1 MALEPG
7 AWLNHYRILAPI
19 GSGGMGEVYAA
30 DDTRLKRRVALKILP
45 PEATEAPDRYLRF
58 EREAQALASL
68 NHPNIVTIYS
78 VEESGGIR
86 FITMERVDG
95 QPLDRLIPE
104 HGLPL
109 ADLLRYAIPIVDAVA
124 AAHER
129 GVVHRDLKPANVM
142 VTADGRVKVLD
153 FGLAKLVGVTCH
165 ADGLTTATAAMDH
178 TSEGRI
184 VGTAAYMAPE
194 QAEGRGGDH
203 RSDIFSLGILLYEMT
218 AGVRPFTGASTI
230 AVLSSIIKDDPPS
243 LVEINPAISPEIDA
257 QIGRC
262 LAKRPEDRW
271 QSAAD
276 LRDRLRELDRLS
288 SGEHSTA
295 VVRSTP
301 WRWLWPAGGA
311 VIVLLIG
318 LAAVA
323 WLATRGPAQSGAFD
337 LGVPTFTRATSGP
350 GLESWPT
357 LSADGRW
364 LAYAASEG
372 GQWDIH
378 VKAPGD
384 EAARNLTAGGS
395 SNDTMPAFSPD
406 GRQIAF
412 RSDRDGGG
420 IFVMTMS
427 GESVRRVVDHGYDPA
442 WSADAT
448 EIFFATGSG
457 GDPDARFAPS
467 ELWAVNVQT
476 ERTRSIAP
484 VDAVA
489 PRPSPDGRLVAYWAL
504 PVSAD
509 GRTFAGGNRDIW
521 VRPVAGGEAVRVTD
535 AEGIDWNPVW
545 GPEGRSLLF
554 SSDRSGT
561 VNLWRVAVDP
571 ASGRPLEDPQPLTTP
586 ALWAGFIASSGD
598 GATIAY
604 AAYDFTTNAAS
615 IGFDPDAGVTEGEE
629 RIIVGGTRAWMQPD
643 VSPDGTLLA
652 LRSARAQED
661 IYVVNSDGTGLR
673 ALTSDAA
680 LDRTPR
686 WMPDGRSLVFY
697 STRSGGYQ
705 FWSVQPDGSGL
716 RQLTHAPDTIFNYPV
731 PSPDGRWLGGT
742 NPNTREQFIVDLR
755 DPTRAPER
763 LPAPPASVSAV
774 YLNDWSPDGTRIAAH
789 ESPTG
794 GLWMYLVEERRWERI
809 APAGAYPRWLPDS
822 QRIVATRG
830 GHIVLVDTR
839 AKESREVYAQP
850 GRRIGYAALSRDGR
864 RLHLTSG
871 STGADVWLMRFG
883 KPPS

>member
-1 MALEPG
+1 MRLAPG
-7 AWLNHYRILAPI
+7 TRLNHYRIVAPI
-19 GSGGMGEVYAA
+19 GAGGMGEVYEAEDA
-30 DDTRLKRRVALKILP
+30 RLKRRVALKVLP
-45 PEATEAPDRYLRF
+45 GDATDAPDRYLRF

-78 VEESGGIR
+78 VEESSGVR

-95 QPLDRLIPE
+95 QPLDRVIPE
-104 HGLPL
+104 GGLPL
-109 ADLLRYAIPIVDAVA
+109 ADLLRYATPIVDALA

-129 GVVHRDLKPANVM
+129 GIVHRDLKPANVM
-142 VTADGRVKVLD
+142 VTAGGCIKVLD
-153 FGLAKLVGVTCH
+153 FGLAKLVGAAYH
-165 ADGLTTATAAMDH
+165 ADGLTTASAAMDR
-178 TSEGRI
+178 TAEGRI

-194 QAEGRGGDH
+194 QAEGRGSDH
-203 RSDIFSLGILLYEMT
+203 RSDIFSLGILLYEMA
-218 AGVRPFTGASTI
+218 AGVRPFAGASTL
-230 AVLSSIIKDDPPS
+230 AVLSSIIKDDPPA
-243 LVEINPAISPEIDA
+243 LVAINPAIPAEFERHVR
-257 QIGRC
+257 RC
-262 LAKRPEDRW
+262 LAKRPEERW
-271 QSAAD
+271 QTATE
-276 LRDRLRELDRLS
+276 LRDRLRELGRFTSDEQS
-288 SGEHSTA
+288 SGVLRSTA
-295 VVRSTP
+295 HR
-301 WRWLWPAGGA
+301 WRWPAAAA
-311 VIVLLIG
+311 VIILLLG
-318 LAAVA
+318 LAADS
-323 WLATRGPAQSGAFD
+323 WLSTRGASRTGGLELGAPRFIR
-337 LGVPTFTRATSGP
+337 VTSGP

-364 LAYAASEG
+364 LAYAVNEG

-384 EAARNLTAGGS
+384 EAARNLTAGAS

-427 GESVRRVVDHGYDPA
+427 GESVRRLVDRGYDPA
-442 WSADAT
+442 WSPDGT
-448 EIFFATGSG
+448 EIFFADGSG

-476 ERTRSIAP
+476 EQTRLIAP

-489 PRPSPDGRLVAYWAL
+489 PRPSPDGRLIAYWAL

-521 VRPVAGGEAVRVTD
+521 VRPAAGGEAVRVTA

-561 VNLWRVAVDP
+561 VNLWSVAVDP
-571 ASGRPLEDPQPLTTP
+571 TSGRPLGEPQPLTTP
-586 ALWAGFIASSGD
+586 APWAGFMTSSGD
-598 GATIAY
+598 ATTIAY

-615 IGFDPDAGVTEGEE
+615 IGFDPDSGVIEGEE
-629 RIIVGGTRAWMQPD
+629 RTIVAGSRAWLQPD
-643 VSPDGTLLA
+643 VSPDGTLMA

-686 WMPDGRSLVFY
+686 WLPDGRSLVFY
-697 STRSGGYQ
+697 STRSGRYQ
-705 FWSVQPDGSGL
+705 FWSVNRDGSGL
-716 RQLTHAPDTIFNYPV
+716 HQLTHAPDITFNYPV

-755 DPTRAPER
+755 DAARAPDR
-763 LPAPPASVSAV
+763 LPAPPSSVSAV
-774 YLNDWSPDGTRIAAH
+774 YLNDWSPDGARIAAH

-794 GLWMYLVEERRWERI
+794 GLWMYQVEDRRWERV

-822 QRIVATRG
+822 QRMVATSG
-830 GHIVLVDTR
+830 GRIVLVDTR
-839 AKESREVYAQP
+839 TKLSREVYAQP
-850 GRRIGYAALSRDGR
+850 GRRISYVALSRDGR
-864 RLHLTSG
+864 RLYFTSG
-871 STGADVWLMRFG
+871 STGADVWLMRFV
-883 KPPS
+883 KAAS

>member
-1 MALEPG
+1 MALERDTR
-7 AWLNHYRILAPI
+7 LNHYRLLAPI
-19 GSGGMGEVYAA
+19 GAGGMGEVYEA

-45 PEATEAPDRYLRF
+45 REATEDPDRYVRF

-78 VEESGGIR
+78 VEESGGVR

-95 QPLDRLIPE
+95 QPLDRMIPE
-104 HGLPL
+104 RGLPL

-129 GVVHRDLKPANVM
+129 GIVHRDLKPSNVM
-142 VTADGRVKVLD
+142 VTVDGRVKVLD
-153 FGLAKLVGVTCH
+153 FGLAKLVGATYH
-165 ADGLTTATAAMDH
+165 ADGLTTATAAMGH

-194 QAEGRGGDH
+194 TAEGRGDH
-203 RSDIFSLGILLYEMT
+203 RSDIFSLGILLYQMA

-230 AVLSSIIKDDPPS
+230 AVLSSIIKDDPPR
-243 LVEINPAISPEIDA
+243 LVAINPAIPAELDA

-271 QSAAD
+271 QSATD
-276 LRDRLRELDRLS
+276 LSDGLRELGRLT
-288 SGEHSTA
+288 SGEQSTA
-295 VVRSTP
+295 VVRSTAR
-301 WRWLWPAGGA
+301 RWLWPAAAA
-311 VIVLLIG
+311 VIILLIG
-318 LAAVA
+318 LAGVS
-323 WLATRGPAQSGAFD
+323 WLATRGASRNTD
-337 LGVPTFTRATSGP
+337 LELGVSTFTRATSGP

-364 LAYAASEG
+364 LAYAANER

-378 VKAPGD
+378 LKAPGD
-384 EAARNLTAGGS
+384 EAARNLTAGAS

-412 RSDRDGGG
+412 RSERDGGG

-427 GESVRRVVDHGYDPA
+427 GESVRRLVDRGYDPA
-442 WSADAT
+442 WSPDAT

-476 ERTRSIAP
+476 EQTRLIAAA
-484 VDAVA
+484 DAVA

-521 VRPVAGGEAVRVTD
+521 VRPVAGGEAVRMTD

-571 ASGRPLEDPQPLTTP
+571 ASGRPLGDPQPLTTP
-586 ALWAGFIASSGD
+586 ALWAGFMAMSAD
-598 GATIAY
+598 GTTIAY
-604 AAYDFTTNAAS
+604 AAYDFTTNAMS
-615 IGFDPDAGVTEGEE
+615 IGFDPGTGVTDGQE
-629 RIIVGGTRAWMQPD
+629 RIIVGGTRAWLQPD
-643 VSPDGTLLA
+643 VSPDETLVA

-686 WMPDGRSLVFY
+686 WLPDGRSLVFY

-705 FWSVQPDGSGL
+705 FWSVNRDGSGL
-716 RQLTHAPDTIFNYPV
+716 HQLTHAPDITFNYPV

-755 DPTRAPER
+755 DATRAPDR
-763 LPAPPASVSAV
+763 LPAPPSSASAV
-774 YLNDWSPDGTRIAAH
+774 YLNDWSPDGSRIAAH

-794 GLWMYLVEERRWERI
+794 GLWVYHVNDRRWEQI
-809 APAGAYPRWLPDS
+809 APAGGYPRWLPDG
-822 QRIVATRG
+822 QRVVATRG
-830 GHIVLVDTR
+830 GRIVLVDLRT
-839 AKESREVYAQP
+839 KESRELYAQP
-850 GRRIGYAALSRDGR
+850 GRRISYAAPSRDGR
-864 RLHLTSG
+864 RLYFTSG
-871 STGADVWLMRFG
+871 STGADVWLMRFV
-883 KPPS
+883 KPGS